1 MPAGCGREQITM
13 ARTLAALPAGSR
25 ITDYISLGV
34 VAKFFPVEKI
44 HEVLEQTRRASVR
57 ERDLPA
63 HVVVYYV
70 IALALYMR
78 SSYRE
83 VLRCLL
89 EGVQWL
95 LDPSVAVKVAGK
107 SGISQARSRLGSEP
121 LRKLYEAIV
130 EPIATKRTKGA
141 WYRQWRLISLDGSTL
156 DTADTVENEK
166 AFGRPGASR
175 GSSAFPKIRF
185 VALLENGTH
194 VLWAA
199 RMSKYR
205 TAETTL
211 AQQVLPALRPGMLC
225 LADRFFPGYKLWR
238 MAARTRADLLWRIRQ
253 NARLDIDRRL
263 PDGSYLSRIYLSTS
277 DRRNQRKGIVVRVI
291 DYRLK
296 DVKDAEAIYRLITT
310 ILDPTLAPAQELAA
324 LYHERWEVGVS
335 SQGHIVQSVQDRPR
349 PKDSGLV
356 AGEASWRA
364 SKTTEPSDNILG
376 KECAQ
381 RTRLQRT
388 VNADVA
394 SLHESPVAETVYNV
408 RKQQGLAETSPTRRL
423 SPAGY
428 QRRHGVKEDVETGE
442 TLGAWRRKLVEE
454 MTAITVSGKC
464 SHRHQGGGSGRS
476 TVDGRAAKRAR
487 REGPGPVS
495 TPLTKVRQG

>member
-1 MPAGCGREQITM
+1 M
-13 ARTLAALPAGSR
+13 ARTLAVLPAGSR

-34 VAKFFPVEKI
+34 IAKFFPVEKI
-44 HEVLEQTRRASVR
+44 REVLEQTKRASVR

-95 LDPSVAVKVAGK
+95 LDPSAAFKVAGK
-107 SGISQARSRLGSEP
+107 SGISQARSRLGCEP
-121 LRKLYEAIV
+121 LQKLYEAIV
-130 EPIATKRTKGA
+130 APIAEKRTKGA
-141 WYRQWRLISLDGSTL
+141 WYRDWRLISLDGSTL

-205 TAETTL
+205 TDEITL
-211 AQQVLPALRPGMLC
+211 AQDVVLALRKGMLC
-225 LADRFFPGYKLWR
+225 LADRFFPSYKLWR
-238 MAARTRADLLWRIRQ
+238 KAAQTGADLLWRTRQ

-263 PDGSYLSRIYLSTS
+263 PDGSYLSRIYASTS
-277 DRRNQRKGIVVRVI
+277 DHRNQRKGIVVRVI

-296 DVKDAEAIYRLITT
+296 DVKDAEPIYRLITT
-310 ILDPTLAPAQELAA
+310 ILDHTQAPAKELAA
-324 LYHERWEVGVS
+324 LYHERWEIETALDELKTHLRGA
-335 SQGHIVQSVQDRPR
+335 QIVLR
-349 PKDSGLV
+349 
-356 AGEASWRA
+356 
-364 SKTTEPSDNILG
+364 SKTPELVKQEFWGLLMAHFAIRGLMHEAAL
-376 KECAQ
+376 K
-381 RTRLQRT
+381 
-388 VNADVA
+388 ADQD
-394 SLHESPVAETVYNV
+394 PD
-408 RKQQGLAETSPTRRL
+408 RL
-423 SPAGY
+423 SFLHAV
-428 QRRHGVKEDVETGE
+428 RVI
-442 TLGAWRRKLVEE
+442 RRKLNVYGAIPPSAEE
-454 MTAITVSGKC
+454 NLS
-464 SHRHQGGGSGRS
+464 
-476 TVDGRAAKRAR
+476 
-487 REGPGPVS
+487 
-495 TPLTKVRQG
+495 